1 MADTRV
7 IDAARQEEFVGKVV
21 EQISG
26 TMTTLLAAIG
36 DRLGLFK
43 NLAEQGPATS
53 AELASRTTLNERY
66 LREWLGGMA
75 TVGYVDYDRPTKRFS
90 LPAEH
95 APVLAQENGPFFV
108 GGIYQMLPAQVGV
121 FDEVVSA
128 FRSGGGVSQ
137 SQYNDKMWDGLER
150 FTSTWFENLLLQQ
163 WIPAMPDVKAHLERG
178 CDVADVGCGRGRGL
192 IKLAQAF
199 PRSCY
204 VGYDNFGPTVARATE
219 NAREAGVSDRV
230 RFEERDV
237 SKGLPAEFDVITTF
251 DVVHEKVGFS
261 SVRRVPLENPFNN
274 LYEAKP

>member
-1 MADTRV
+1 MADTGV

-95 APVLAQENGPFFV
+95 APVLAQENGPF
-108 GGIYQMLPAQVGV
+108 
-121 FDEVVSA
+121 
-128 FRSGGGVSQ
+128 
-137 SQYNDKMWDGLER
+137 
-150 FTSTWFENLLLQQ
+150 LLAAYIRCCQRKSEYLTR
-163 WIPAMPDVKAHLERG
+163 L
-178 CDVADVGCGRGRGL
+178 
-192 IKLAQAF
+192 
-199 PRSCY
+199 
-204 VGYDNFGPTVARATE
+204 
-219 NAREAGVSDRV
+219 
-230 RFEERDV
+230 
-237 SKGLPAEFDVITTF
+237 
-251 DVVHEKVGFS
+251 
-261 SVRRVPLENPFNN
+261 
-274 LYEAKP
+274 